1 MEERIITSQECI
13 SEGLAVLIKLEPKF
27 YQAIQAI
34 DEIPLRR
41 ASGGFDRLLSTIVSQ
56 QVSVAAADSI
66 WKKIKLAGLNKISEI
81 KKVSDQELRGV
92 GLSKQK
98 IKYVRSLANAKINYS
113 ALKAMPTS
121 QVVSE
126 LTQVSGIG
134 NWTAE
139 IYAMF
144 SLGRADVFAPGDL
157 ALQEATRS
165 LFNLQERPNEK
176 ELRTI
181 AEAWSPWQAV
191 AARLL
196 WAYYN
201 FKKSGREFVDT
212 NTKF

>member
-13 SEGLAVLIKLEPKF
+13 SEGLVALNKLEPKF
-27 YQAIQAI
+27 RQAINAI

-41 ASGGFDRLLSTIVSQ
+41 TSGGFDRLLSTIVSQ
-56 QVSVAAADSI
+56 QLSVAAAGAI
-66 WKKIKLAGLNKISEI
+66 WKKIELAGLNQINKI
-81 KKVSDQELRGV
+81 KKVSDQDLRQV

-98 IKYVRSLANAKINYS
+98 VRYVRSLANAKINYD

-121 QVVSE
+121 EVVSE
-126 LTQVSGIG
+126 LTQVSGVG

-157 ALQEATRS
+157 ALQEATRL
-165 LFNLQERPNEK
+165 LFNLPERPSEK
-176 ELRTI
+176 ELRVM
-181 AEAWSPWQAV
+181 AKEWSPWQAV

-196 WAYYN
+196 WSYYN
-201 FKKSGREFVDT
+201 HQKKREGIR
-212 NTKF
+212 

>member
-13 SEGLAVLIKLEPKF
+13 SEGLVALNKLEPKF
-27 YQAIQAI
+27 RQAINAI

-41 ASGGFDRLLSTIVSQ
+41 TSGGFDRLLSTIVSQ
-56 QVSVAAADSI
+56 QLSVAAADAI
-66 WKKIKLAGLNKISEI
+66 WKKIELAGLNQINKI
-81 KKVSDQELRGV
+81 KKVSDQDLRQV

-98 IKYVRSLANAKINYS
+98 VRYVRSLANAKINYD
-113 ALKAMPTS
+113 ALKVMPTS

-126 LTQVSGIG
+126 LTQVSGVG

-157 ALQEATRS
+157 ALQEATRL
-165 LFNLQERPNEK
+165 LFNLPERPSEK
-176 ELRTI
+176 ELRVM
-181 AEAWSPWQAV
+181 AKEWSPWQAV

-196 WAYYN
+196 WSYYN
-201 FKKSGREFVDT
+201 DQKKREGIR
-212 NTKF
+212 

>member
-13 SEGLAVLIKLEPKF
+13 SEGLAALAKLEPKF
-27 YQAIQAI
+27 KQIIKTI

-41 ASGGFDRLLSTIVSQ
+41 TSEGFDRLLSTIVSQ
-56 QVSVAAADSI
+56 QLSVAAADAI
-66 WKKIKLAGLNKISEI
+66 WNKIELAGLNKIQKI
-81 KKVSDQELRGV
+81 RKVSDQELRDV

-98 IKYVRSLANAKINYS
+98 IKYVRSLANANINYRS
-113 ALKAMPTS
+113 LRTMPTS
-121 QVVSE
+121 QVVNE

-157 ALQEATRS
+157 ALQEATRI
-165 LFNLQERPNEK
+165 LFNLSERPSEK
-176 ELRTI
+176 DLRSM
-181 AEAWSPWQAV
+181 AKDWSPWQAV

-201 FKKSGREFVDT
+201 QQKKREGIR
-212 NTKF
+212 

>member
-13 SEGLAVLIKLEPKF
+13 SEGLVALNKLEPKF
-27 YQAIQAI
+27 RQAFKAI

-41 ASGGFDRLLSTIVSQ
+41 TSGGFDRLLSTIVSQ
-56 QVSVAAADSI
+56 QLSVAAADAI
-66 WKKIKLAGLNKISEI
+66 WKKIELAGLNQINKI
-81 KKVSDQELRGV
+81 KKVSDQDLRQV

-98 IKYVRSLANAKINYS
+98 VKYVKSLANAKINYD

-121 QVVSE
+121 QVVSK
-126 LTQVSGIG
+126 LTQVSGVG

-157 ALQEATRS
+157 ALQEATRL
-165 LFNLQERPNEK
+165 LFNLPERPSEK
-176 ELRTI
+176 ELRVM
-181 AEAWSPWQAV
+181 AKEWSPWRAV

-196 WAYYN
+196 WSYYN
-201 FKKSGREFVDT
+201 YQKKREGIR
-212 NTKF
+212 

>member
-13 SEGLAVLIKLEPKF
+13 SEGLVALNKLEPKF
-27 YQAIQAI
+27 RQAINAI

-41 ASGGFDRLLSTIVSQ
+41 TSGGFDRLLSTIVSQ
-56 QVSVAAADSI
+56 QLSVAAADAI
-66 WKKIKLAGLNKISEI
+66 WKKIELAGLNRINKI
-81 KKVSDQELRGV
+81 KKVSDQDLRQV

-98 IKYVRSLANAKINYS
+98 VRYVRSLANAKINYD

-121 QVVSE
+121 EVVSE
-126 LTQVSGIG
+126 LTQVSGVG

-157 ALQEATRS
+157 ALQEATRL
-165 LFNLQERPNEK
+165 LFNLPERPSEK
-176 ELRTI
+176 ELRVM
-181 AEAWSPWQAV
+181 AKEWSPWQAV

-196 WAYYN
+196 WSYYN
-201 FKKSGREFVDT
+201 DQKKREGIR
-212 NTKF
+212 

>member
-13 SEGLAVLIKLEPKF
+13 SEGLVALNKLEPKF
-27 YQAIQAI
+27 RQVINAI

-41 ASGGFDRLLSTIVSQ
+41 TSGGFDRLLSTIVSQ
-56 QVSVAAADSI
+56 QLSVAAADAI
-66 WKKIKLAGLNKISEI
+66 WKKIELAGLNQINKI
-81 KKVSDQELRGV
+81 KKVSDQDLRQV

-98 IKYVRSLANAKINYS
+98 VRYVRSLANAKINYD

-121 QVVSE
+121 EVVSE
-126 LTQVSGIG
+126 LTQVSGVG

-157 ALQEATRS
+157 ALQEATRL
-165 LFNLQERPNEK
+165 LFNLPERPSEK
-176 ELRTI
+176 ELRVM
-181 AEAWSPWQAV
+181 AKEWSPWQAV

-196 WAYYN
+196 WSYYN
-201 FKKSGREFVDT
+201 DQKKREGIR
-212 NTKF
+212 

>member
-13 SEGLAVLIKLEPKF
+13 SEGLVALNKLEPKF
-27 YQAIQAI
+27 RQAINAI

-41 ASGGFDRLLSTIVSQ
+41 TSGGFDRLLSTIVSQ
-56 QVSVAAADSI
+56 QLSVAAADAI
-66 WKKIKLAGLNKISEI
+66 WKKIELAGLNQINKI
-81 KKVSDQELRGV
+81 KKVSDQDLRQV

-98 IKYVRSLANAKINYS
+98 VRYVRSLANAKINYD

-126 LTQVSGIG
+126 LTQVSGVG

-157 ALQEATRS
+157 ALQEATRL
-165 LFNLQERPNEK
+165 LFNLPERPSEK
-176 ELRTI
+176 ELRVM
-181 AEAWSPWQAV
+181 AKEWSPWQAV

-196 WAYYN
+196 WSYYN
-201 FKKSGREFVDT
+201 DQKKWEGIR
-212 NTKF
+212 

>member
-13 SEGLAVLIKLEPKF
+13 SEGLVALNKLEPKF
-27 YQAIQAI
+27 RQAINTI

-41 ASGGFDRLLSTIVSQ
+41 TSGGFDRLLSTIVSQ
-56 QVSVAAADSI
+56 QLSVAAADAI
-66 WKKIKLAGLNKISEI
+66 WKKIELAGLNQINKI
-81 KKVSDQELRGV
+81 KKVSDQDLRQV

-98 IKYVRSLANAKINYS
+98 VRYVRSLANAKINYD

-126 LTQVSGIG
+126 LTQVSGVG

-157 ALQEATRS
+157 ALQEATRL
-165 LFNLQERPNEK
+165 LFNLPERPSEK
-176 ELRTI
+176 ELRVM
-181 AEAWSPWQAV
+181 AKEWSPWQAV

-196 WAYYN
+196 WSYYN
-201 FKKSGREFVDT
+201 DQKKREGIR
-212 NTKF
+212 

>member
-13 SEGLAVLIKLEPKF
+13 SEGLVALNKLEPKF
-27 YQAIQAI
+27 RQAINAI

-41 ASGGFDRLLSTIVSQ
+41 TSGGFDRLLSTIVSQ
-56 QVSVAAADSI
+56 QLSVAAADAI
-66 WKKIKLAGLNKISEI
+66 WKKIELAGLNQINKI
-81 KKVSDQELRGV
+81 KKVSDQDLRQV

-98 IKYVRSLANAKINYS
+98 VRYVRSLANAKINYD

-121 QVVSE
+121 EVVSE
-126 LTQVSGIG
+126 LTQVSGVG

-157 ALQEATRS
+157 ALQEATRL
-165 LFNLQERPNEK
+165 LFNLPERPSEK
-176 ELRTI
+176 ELRVM
-181 AEAWSPWQAV
+181 AKEWSPWQAV

-196 WAYYN
+196 WSYYN
-201 FKKSGREFVDT
+201 DQKKREGIR
-212 NTKF
+212 

>member
-13 SEGLAVLIKLEPKF
+13 SEGLVALNKLEPKF
-27 YQAIQAI
+27 RQAINAI

-41 ASGGFDRLLSTIVSQ
+41 TSGGFDRLLSTIVSQ
-56 QVSVAAADSI
+56 QLSVAAADAI
-66 WKKIKLAGLNKISEI
+66 WKKIELAGLNQINKI
-81 KKVSDQELRGV
+81 KKVSDQDLRKV

-98 IKYVRSLANAKINYS
+98 IRYVRSLANSKINYD

-121 QVVSE
+121 QVVRE
-126 LTQVSGIG
+126 LTQVSGVG

-157 ALQEATRS
+157 ALQEATRL
-165 LFNLQERPNEK
+165 LFNLSERPSEK
-176 ELRTI
+176 ELRVM
-181 AEAWSPWQAV
+181 AKEWSPWQAV

-196 WAYYN
+196 WSYYN
-201 FKKSGREFVDT
+201 DQKKREGIR
-212 NTKF
+212 